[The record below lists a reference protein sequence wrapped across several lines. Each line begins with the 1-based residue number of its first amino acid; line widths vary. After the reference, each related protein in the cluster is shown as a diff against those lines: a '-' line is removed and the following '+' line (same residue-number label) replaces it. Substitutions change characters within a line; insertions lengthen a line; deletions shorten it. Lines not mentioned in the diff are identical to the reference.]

1 MRKIE
6 NLNVLPPVSPPP
18 FFEWPLLATH
28 CGILHQIKKPR
39 KKREGTKFPFPSQR
53 KREITQSL
61 LLFYPSPKIP
71 NSKCTFS
78 RLSLFCP
85 ARPQTKRSSLLPP
98 SLSFPMHLAVGAR
111 GRREFNSIRGFYDR
125 KWAEEEG
132 RTVVACVRP

>member
-28 CGILHQIKKPR
+28 CGILHQIKSPG
-39 KKREGTKFPFPSQR
+39 KKGKALNFPSPVKENGKSPSHYYFFIPVLKSR
-53 KREITQSL
+53 IRNA
-61 LLFYPSPKIP
+61 LFRDYPSFVRSAPKR
-71 NSKCTFS
+71 ND
-78 RLSLFCP
+78 
-85 ARPQTKRSSLLPP
+85 RPS

-125 KWAEEEG
+125 KGAEEEG
-132 RTVVACVRP
+132 RTLVACVRP